1 MKFNERLSN
10 LREDHNYSKTQMAN
24 MIGVSLPRY
33 ANWEYGYNDPDM
45 DTLVKLAKILDT
57 SVDYLA
63 GKVDNPAPNDKEV
76 NDDLDDMLDDARSF
90 DGKPLDEHD
99 RELVRGILKRI
110 YSKK

>member
-1 MKFNERLSN
+1 MFCCNC
-10 LREDHNYSKTQMAN
+10 
-24 MIGVSLPRY
+24 
-33 ANWEYGYNDPDM
+33 EYGYNDPDM

-63 GKVDNPAPNDKEV
+63 GKVDNPVSSDKDV
-76 NDDLDDMLDDARSF
+76 NGDLDDMLDDARSF

-110 YSKK
+110 YSEK